1 MDYSHEPPA
10 SHYAAPP
17 TYYPPS
23 TSAAAVIGPRPNP
36 NPSYDQVQVQVPVS
50 VSQGADASLSFP
62 AGYTV
67 PQYQAD
73 PYASYYAS
81 MPPAAGGVG
90 HAAAYV
96 GPMPTMDP
104 IHQVSSLSLW
114 LCRFRLECGL
124 LLNC

>member
-1 MDYSHEPPA
+1 MDYSHEAQA

-17 TYYPPS
+17 AYYPTS
-23 TSAAAVIGPRPNP
+23 TAAAAVIGPGPNP

-50 VSQGADASLSFP
+50 VSQGVDASLTLP

-67 PQYQAD
+67 SQYQAD

-81 MPPAAGGVG
+81 MPAATGGVSL
-90 HAAAYV
+90 AAAYI

-104 IHQVSSLSLW
+104 IHPVSSLSLS
-114 LCRFRLECGL
+114 RFVDSA
-124 LLNC
+124 